1 MTTKN
6 QTQVNLAN
14 VMTVGPG
21 IHRTPLPRGFSA
33 SGVNC
38 GVRRYRPDLGAII
51 SDRDAV
57 AAGVFT
63 LNEAK
68 GAPVRYT
75 QSLLPASNVRAILT
89 NSGQANAAT
98 GAVGVERN
106 LMMVSAFA
114 KAFGCDLNQV
124 LVASTGKIGEQLD
137 IEKLLPAMPELI
149 ERANECAESFA
160 TAILTTD
167 LVPKTVTTV
176 LKLSGGDVRLTG
188 IAKGS
193 GMIHPNMATM
203 LGYIL
208 TDAEITKDH
217 AASLVKKTADV
228 SFNMI
233 SVDGDS
239 STNDCSFLMA
249 NGASGVRVSNDKDTA
264 KFNQAVEE
272 MCIVLAKS
280 IAADGEGATKL
291 IEVAITGAS
300 DLAVARQAARGVTL
314 SPLVKTAMHGED
326 PNWGRILARLG
337 AERVSTSELD
347 KMTLHIQGVL
357 IFADGAP
364 VAFDKPEVKA
374 LLKSSYIKVDIDL
387 KSGQHHA
394 TAWGCDLSKK
404 YVEINTEYS

>member
-1 MTTKN
+1 MTP
-6 QTQVNLAN
+6 
-14 VMTVGPG
+14 GPG
-21 IHRTPLPRGFSA
+21 VRRTPLPKGFLA

-38 GVRRYRPDLGAII
+38 GVRRYRPDIGMLI
-51 SDRDAV
+51 SEVPAV

-68 GAPVRYT
+68 AAPVRYT
-75 QSLLPASNVRAILT
+75 QALLPADNIRAILT

-98 GAVGVERN
+98 GTMGVERN
-106 LMMVSAFA
+106 LMMVSAAA
-114 KAFGCDLNQV
+114 KALGCDVGQV

-137 IEKLLPAMPELI
+137 IEKILPSMDEVVL
-149 ERANECAESFA
+149 RANDHAESFA

-167 LVPKTVTTV
+167 LVPKTISTD
-176 LKLSGGDVRLTG
+176 LELSGGMIRITG
-188 IAKGS
+188 ISKGS

-203 LGYIL
+203 LGYIVTDVVL
-208 TDAEITKDH
+208 TKEH
-217 AASLVKKTADV
+217 AAKLVKSTADV

-249 NGASGVRVSNDKDTA
+249 NGASGVKLVTAEDTA
-264 KFNQAVEE
+264 KFEKAVEE
-272 MCIVLAKS
+272 ISIFLAKS

-291 IEVAITGAS
+291 IEVELKGS
-300 DLAVARQAARGVTL
+300 DNLETARRAARGITL
-314 SPLVKTAMHGED
+314 SPLIKTAIHGED

-337 AERVSTSELD
+337 AEKVPGEQLD
-347 KMTLHIQGVL
+347 KMTLHMQGIL
-357 IFADGAP
+357 IFEKGQP
-364 VAFDKPEVKA
+364 IAFDRAEMKT
-374 LLKSSYIKVDIDL
+374 LLKQANVKIEINL
-387 KSGQHHA
+387 ASGTEAA